1 MAHFAK
7 LGLNNE
13 VLDVVAVD
21 NKDCFDANGIENEE
35 VGRVFLEKLTGWA
48 VWKKTS
54 YNTKAGVHYDSVTG
68 LPSNDQSKAFRKNY
82 AGKGMYYDT
91 FLDAFIAKQP
101 FRGWIINDNT
111 AQWEA
116 PVPKPIKN
124 GYFYT
129 WDNSNQEWI
138 ENVVIPQP

>member
-1 MAHFAK
+1 MAYFAK

-13 VLDVVAVD
+13 VLDVVAVA
-21 NKDCFDANGIENEE
+21 NNDCFDANGIENEE
-35 VGRVFLEKLTGWA
+35 VGRTFLEKLTGWT

-68 LPSNDQSKAFRKNY
+68 LPSDDQSKAFRKNY
-82 AGKGMYYDT
+82 AGKGMYYDV

-101 FRGWIINDNT
+101 FRGWVINDNT

-116 PVPKPIKN
+116 PVPKPVKT

-129 WDNSNQEWI
+129 WDNSKQEWI